1 MRVGVRAEY
10 VIASAAKQSLLR
22 WDRHL
27 ACRLMTGKM
36 PVLMMRLHGAT
47 DMPKAHPCLD
57 GSCGTR
63 YFTLRNDKMG
73 ALVSYQ
79 FESIFILMMKIDG
92 PKAQDKLHSGG
103 WRVVKLLGG

>member
-1 MRVGVRAEY
+1 M
-10 VIASAAKQSLLR
+10 K
-22 WDRHL
+22 
-27 ACRLMTGKM
+27 
-36 PVLMMRLHGAT
+36 LHGAT
-47 DMPKAHPCLD
+47 DMPKAHPCMD